1 MSDNGFRRISTC
13 EEIHSGEDKER
24 RSGQRWAVGTIL
36 VVFLAL
42 LTIATA
48 WGIGQTTLTSEHS
61 IKIQTTEKTLEKLVP
76 TMERM
81 NTVLTQIETRLE
93 EE

>member
-61 IKIQTTEKTLEKLVP
+61 IKIQTTEKTLEKLAP
-76 TMERM
+76 TIERM
-81 NTVLTQIETRLE
+81 DKALTRIEMKLE
-93 EE
+93 EK